1 MVLSEWSQSN
11 GLTLNF
17 ETCIGGCLYRIW
29 MQTRSINIE
38 SNRYTN
44 TCYLVLSVWCQSKG
58 LTLNPETSS
67 PALMLSSW
75 VRVFVVRSR
84 WVYELVKDG
93 GIEVGFICEFNIE
106 VNRNA

>member
-1 MVLSEWSQSN
+1 
-11 GLTLNF
+11 
-17 ETCIGGCLYRIW
+17 
-29 MQTRSINIE
+29 
-38 SNRYTN
+38 
-44 TCYLVLSVWCQSKG
+44 
-58 LTLNPETSS
+58 
-67 PALMLSSW
+67 MLSSW